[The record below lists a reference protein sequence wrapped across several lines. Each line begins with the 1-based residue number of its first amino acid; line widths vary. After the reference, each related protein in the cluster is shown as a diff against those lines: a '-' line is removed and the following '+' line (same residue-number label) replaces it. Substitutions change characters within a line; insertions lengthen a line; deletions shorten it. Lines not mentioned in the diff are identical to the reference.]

1 MKILYLNSS
10 GGLGGAEV
18 CLLDMIASLK
28 EEHPEWT
35 FGLVA
40 AQDGPLVA
48 RAAALGV
55 TTRVL
60 PLSPRVARLGDSK
73 RESGMLGKIKL
84 GLQLAVAA
92 FPIRDWTRQLQK
104 EIDEFAPDLIHSN
117 TLKMH
122 VLGAFANQ
130 TRRPLIWHLHDY
142 IGSRPF
148 MGRALRFCRNRCA
161 AVLANSN
168 SVRDDAIRILNRGSH
183 NNERCGPEVITV
195 YNAVDLNEFSTHG
208 DVANLDALCGL
219 QPPPAP
225 VVRVGLLA
233 TMAWWKGHRDFIE
246 ALDILQADAI
256 RGYIIGGPLYE
267 SEGSQESLDDL
278 KALSAELGL
287 RDQFGFTGFV
297 DKPSHAIRALDIV
310 VHASTRP
317 EPFGRVIIEAMA
329 CGKAVITTA
338 LGGAAEL
345 VSIGGNALSYL
356 AGEVEQLSGRI
367 FELASSPQLRQKLG
381 ASGTETAVKKFDRRR
396 LGKQLAN
403 CYRKATIQCKKQAAS
418 TSQ

>member
-28 EEHPEWT
+28 QEHPEWT
-35 FGLVA
+35 FGLIT
-40 AQDGPLVA
+40 AQDGPLVS

-60 PLSPRVARLGDSK
+60 PLPPRLSRLGDSK
-73 RESGMLGKIKL
+73 RASGMPGKIKL
-84 GLQLAVAA
+84 GLQLAASV
-92 FPIRDWTRQLQK
+92 FPVRAWSRQLHQAI
-104 EIDEFAPDLIHSN
+104 EEFAPDLIHSN

-122 VLGAFANQ
+122 VLGSFANR

-148 MGRALRFCRNRCA
+148 MRRALRFCRNRCT

-168 SVRDDAIRILNRGSH
+168 SVRDDARHILNRRTG
-183 NNERCGPEVITV
+183 NDELGGPEVLTV
-195 YNAVDLNEFSTHG
+195 YNAVDLNEFSPHG
-208 DVANLDALCGL
+208 PAANLDALCGL
-219 QPPPAP
+219 QPPAAP

-246 ALDILQADAI
+246 ALDVLQAEAI
-256 RGYIIGGPLYE
+256 RGYMIGGPLYE
-267 SEGSQESLDDL
+267 SVGSQESLDDL

-287 RDQFGFTGFV
+287 QDQFGFTGFV
-297 DKPSHAIRALDIV
+297 EKPAEVIRALDIV

-317 EPFGRVIIEAMA
+317 EPFGRVVVEAMA
-329 CGKAVITTA
+329 CGKPVITTA

-345 VSIGGNALSYL
+345 VSIGDNALNYQ
-356 AGEVEQLSGRI
+356 AGEVEKLTLRI
-367 FELASSPQLRQKLG
+367 FELARSPQLRQKLG
-381 ASGTETAVKKFDRRR
+381 SAGRETAEKKFDRRR
-396 LGKQLAN
+396 LGKQLGDA
-403 CYRKATIQCKKQAAS
+403 YSKAKVGRKF
-418 TSQ
+418 

>member
-1 MKILYLNSS
+1 MYLNSS

-28 EEHPEWT
+28 QEHPEWT
-35 FGLVA
+35 LGLIA

-60 PLSPRVARLGDSK
+60 PLPPRLARLGDSK
-73 RESGMLGKIKL
+73 RASGMPGKIKL
-84 GLQLAVAA
+84 GVQLAASV
-92 FPIRDWTRQLQK
+92 FPVSEWSRRLGQAI
-104 EIDEFAPDLIHSN
+104 EEFAPDLIHSN

-122 VLGAFANQ
+122 VLGSFANR

-148 MGRALRFCRNRCA
+148 MRRALRFCRNRCA
-161 AVLANSN
+161 AALANSN
-168 SVRDDAIRILNRGSH
+168 SVRDDARRILNRRAGNGELS
-183 NNERCGPEVITV
+183 GPEVITV
-195 YNAVDLNEFSTHG
+195 YNAVDLDEFSPHG
-208 DVANLDALCGL
+208 PAANLDALCGL
-219 QPPPAP
+219 PPPSAP

-246 ALDILQADAI
+246 ALDILQAEAI
-256 RGYIIGGPLYE
+256 RGYLIGGPLYE
-267 SEGSQESLDDL
+267 SVGSQESLDDL

-287 RDQFGFTGFV
+287 REQFGFTGFV
-297 DKPSHAIRALDIV
+297 EKPSDVIRALDIV

-317 EPFGRVIIEAMA
+317 EPFGRVIVEAMA
-329 CGKAVITTA
+329 CGKPVITTA

-345 VSIGGNALSYL
+345 VSIGGNALSYQ
-356 AGEVEQLSGRI
+356 AGEVEELSRCI
-367 FELASSPQLRQKLG
+367 FELARSPQLRHKL
-381 ASGTETAVKKFDRRR
+381 ASAGRQTAEKKFDRRR
-396 LGKQLAN
+396 LGKQLAD
-403 CYRKATIQCKKQAAS
+403 CYTRSLARS
-418 TSQ
+418 H